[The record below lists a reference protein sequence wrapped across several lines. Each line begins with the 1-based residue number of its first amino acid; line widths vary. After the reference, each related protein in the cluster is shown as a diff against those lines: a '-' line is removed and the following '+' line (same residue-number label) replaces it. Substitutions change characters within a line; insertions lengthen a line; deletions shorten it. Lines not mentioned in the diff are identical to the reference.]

1 MVDYASRPR
10 HFILTP
16 KRKPLG
22 KAIARGSRTAII
34 SQCLKQAEMRT
45 VLVKKLGKLV
55 QKELVHICST
65 KFKSTLLQHSKHDMT
80 NFSWSSIIAEMKDHA
95 PILLEI
101 LLAATHTKQRRSNQE
116 LVIAMCTAMLCKL
129 RRAEM
134 STAQKVISMILYAGH
149 SSKQV

>member
-1 MVDYASRPR
+1 MSEASRNENS
-10 HFILTP
+10 FSEEAW
-16 KRKPLG
+16 KVG
-22 KAIARGSRTAII
+22 A
-34 SQCLKQAEMRT
+34 
-45 VLVKKLGKLV
+45 
-55 QKELVHICST
+55 KELVHICST

-116 LVIAMCTAMLCKL
+116 LVIAMCTMLCKL

>member
-1 MVDYASRPR
+1 MVDYASRPH

-55 QKELVHICST
+55 QKELVHT

-129 RRAEM
+129 RRAEIN
-134 STAQKVISMILYAGH
+134 TAQKVISMILYAGH